1 MGPRLGL
8 GALVLAMGL
17 VAAKHAGFP
26 ISWTWATAPLWL
38 PIVGFVLFAAGCVV
52 LAACAMGQKPRER
65 SAGENLQSDSPG
77 DGRAREAVRQPKA

>member
-38 PIVGFVLFAAGCVV
+38 PIVGCVV